1 MMRTDL
7 PANRWRKSSYSEGGS
22 AQCVVTQDTDDRL
35 IAVGDSKDL
44 ARGAFVFPAAA
55 WSAFVQSVKQDTV

>member
-1 MMRTDL
+1 
-7 PANRWRKSSYSEGGS
+7 
-22 AQCVVTQDTDDRL
+22 VTQDTDDRL